1 MASYYEQLIKTNPS
15 AASLV
20 DHAIAR
26 QFDLVFQNEKS
37 TLLLRD
43 AYHAVMNGSAASII
57 NGEMQSRLDA
67 AKVKLVYEFI
77 TQQREQL
84 SMPASV
90 GKLMSDYTNML
101 KTLRPV
107 YQPQA
112 ADSVRLELRS
122 MPMAPGISPTQH

>member
-1 MASYYEQLIKTNPS
+1 MASHYEQLVKHNPQ
-15 AASLV
+15 AAQLV
-20 DHAIAR
+20 DHTIAR

-43 AYHAVMNGSAASII
+43 AYHAVMNGTAEAIVS
-57 NGEMQSRLDA
+57 GQMQSRLDA
-67 AKVKLVYEFI
+67 AKVKLVYDFI

-84 SMPASV
+84 SIPSSV
-90 GKLMSDYTNML
+90 GKLEADYLNML

-112 ADSVRLELRS
+112 T
-122 MPMAPGISPTQH
+122 MARMGVQTIAVLPGMSLTQH

>member
-1 MASYYEQLIKTNPS
+1 MASYYEQLIKTNPH

-43 AYHAVMNGSAASII
+43 GYHAVVNGTAEAIVS
-57 NGEMQSRLDA
+57 GQMQSRLDA
-67 AKVKLVYEFI
+67 AKVRLVYDFI
-77 TQQREQL
+77 HQQREQL

-90 GKLMSDYTNML
+90 GKLTADYMNML

-107 YQPQA
+107 YQSAIVASPMHT
-112 ADSVRLELRS
+112 L
-122 MPMAPGISPTQH
+122 PMAPGISPTQH